1 MASIRTKF
9 TVGLFVIIGFSLVIV
24 AVVWLGMSN
33 YLEKGKFYVAFFD
46 ESVQG
51 LDKDSPVKYRGVA
64 IGRVHQISVA
74 SDANLIQVV
83 LKIDAP
89 MELES
94 DIVAQLKSVGI
105 TGIMY
110 IELERRAKDE
120 PNLSP
125 TVTFATKYPVIAT
138 RPSGIKKLFEAIQD
152 AVNQFNQLDIDGLSR
167 KLQTIFEN
175 LNTAV
180 ENARVDTLAAD
191 MRLTL
196 AQARN
201 ILDPGKWNGLMAALE
216 TAGRTLPQL
225 TDKAGQTV
233 DQLDTILSENRA
245 VLNEALQNF
254 NAATL
259 QADAFLADGRHFLAE
274 ERQDLEILQH
284 RLAITLENLELASG
298 NLNRLTEM
306 VAAHPAQLLLGTP
319 PPEKNTGDMRP

>member
-64 IGRVHQISVA
+64 IGRVQQISVA

-152 AVNQFNQLDIDGLSR
+152 AVNQFNQLDIDGLAR

-319 PPEKNTGDMRP
+319 PPEKNTGAMRP